1 MLNTRQELIY
11 RLTSFSF
18 LIFSFSLF
26 LASLSLSSCVSPKV
40 CPLSRLS
47 FSFRISSALST
58 CACDVTVSMR
68 RKVER
73 VREEKEEEEE
83 GENDVFDDKI
93 RERNVVI
100 IVISFHDKYSIISLF
115 HFKLSF

>member
-1 MLNTRQELIY
+1 
-11 RLTSFSF
+11 
-18 LIFSFSLF
+18 
-26 LASLSLSSCVSPKV
+26 
-40 CPLSRLS
+40 
-47 FSFRISSALST
+47 
-58 CACDVTVSMR
+58 
-68 RKVER
+68 VER